1 MFWAARQL
9 ACNPRFDASL
19 LSRSI
24 SPPILPL
31 YEMILNVCREV
42 SFDHDSFLGNEQYSD
57 PHLPLREELERSFQ
71 GLFTITKVESL

>member
-19 LSRSI
+19 LSGSI
-24 SPPILPL
+24 SPRIFSLC
-31 YEMILNVCREV
+31 EMILNVCHEA
-42 SFDHDSFLGNEQYSD
+42 SFDQNSFLGNEQYSD
-57 PHLPLREELERSFQ
+57 PQLPLREELKRSFQ

>member
-1 MFWAARQL
+1 MFWAGRQF
-9 ACNPRFDASL
+9 ACNPRFDTSL

-31 YEMILNVCREV
+31 YEMILNVCHEA
-42 SFDHDSFLGNEQYSD
+42 SFDHNSFLGNEQYSD
-57 PHLPLREELERSFQ
+57 PHLPLREELKRSFQ